1 MEEKRNQ
8 QKPPSQDERGYGDR
22 DKQAEQQRDKSSQQ
36 PGDKS
41 DGKATGQPGESKK

>member
-8 QKPPSQDERGYGDR
+8 QKPPRQDERGYGDR

-36 PGDKS
+36 PGDES
-41 DGKATGQPGESKK
+41 DRTSDSQPGERRD